1 MTAHATSRFSSNS
14 MVAVAEYSTRSDV
27 GLAQLTL
34 FAAGIPY
41 VIATDPIDL
50 TAQVLVNPADAK
62 DAAAILF
69 WRPVANRKAQRWRC
83 A

>member
-1 MTAHATSRFSSNS
+1 MTTDPTSGFSGIS
-14 MVAVAEYSTRSDV
+14 MVAVASATQRDV
-27 GLAQLTL
+27 GLVELTL

-50 TAQVLVNPADAK
+50 TMQVLVNPADAK

-69 WRPVANRKAQRWRC
+69 
-83 A
+83 

>member
-1 MTAHATSRFSSNS
+1 
-14 MVAVAEYSTRSDV
+14 MVAVAEYSARSEV
-27 GLAQLTL
+27 GLAQLIL

-50 TAQVLVNPADAK
+50 TAQVLVNPADAN

-69 WRPVANRKAQRWRC
+69 
-83 A
+83 